1 LSLIL
6 RKNIRDFTPKMT
18 SNLEMM
24 KEASGVD
31 FTVEIDFAGIKAVL
45 AADNSYGDRLGE
57 ALYDWYMTALAKNVK
72 RFCEA
77 PLQKEAFAEHLGE
90 KKTIRFN
97 ITKAKLA
104 DSYAYALTADEG
116 GVLVCTIPV
125 DKFCSNVDNLGNDLN
140 KALAGSGPLS
150 LNQRKNI
157 SDYNEKLQ
165 SNLAVIK
172 TATGIDFDVEI
183 DWADIAKQMA
193 QSDYKERLGEAFY
206 DWYLTALGRSLTKL
220 CSDELG
226 KEAFVDKCGAKKL
239 IRFQIVEKAKDDYVY
254 VFSEIPSDGTL
265 VISVPKKKL
274 CSNVDNTGNDI
285 EKML

>member
-1 LSLIL
+1 
-6 RKNIRDFTPKMT
+6 MT
-18 SNLEMM
+18 SNLEAI
-24 KEASGVD
+24 KVASGVD
-31 FTVEIDFAGIKAVL
+31 FSVEIDFAGIKAVL

-57 ALYDWYMTALAKNVK
+57 ALYDWYMGALAGNVK
-72 RFCEA
+72 RFCQA
-77 PLQKEAFAEHLGE
+77 PLQKEALVEHLGE
-90 KKTIRFN
+90 KKTIRFVV
-97 ITKAKLA
+97 TKAKLA
-104 DSYAYALTADEG
+104 DTYAYAQTADDG

-157 SDYNEKLQ
+157 ADHNEKLQ
-165 SNLAVIK
+165 SNLATIK
-172 TATGIDFDVEI
+172 TSTGIDFDVEI

-206 DWYLTALGRSLTKL
+206 DWYLTALSNSLKKL

-226 KEAFVDKCGAKKL
+226 KEAFVDKAGAKKL

-254 VFSEIPSDGTL
+254 SVSEFLSDGTL
-265 VISVPKKKL
+265 VISIPKKKM

-285 EKML
+285 EKLL